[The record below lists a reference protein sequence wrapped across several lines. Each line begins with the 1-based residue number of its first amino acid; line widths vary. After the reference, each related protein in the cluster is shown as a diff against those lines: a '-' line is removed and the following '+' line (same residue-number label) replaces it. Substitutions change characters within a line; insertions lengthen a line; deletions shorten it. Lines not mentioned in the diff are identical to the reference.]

1 MVWKEKVVAGAMR
14 LRLLPDPSRKYEQRL
29 VIRSLCTSEEQP
41 LQLAYNLAR
50 EKLSGMDIR
59 QQCSRSGAQYV
70 HPDTLIMEY
79 LNRSYVMAIPGME
92 ISLRDSPG
100 RCEGKNCVTTPERQE
115 SRETIDLTDRILIL
129 HYLITAKGTPP
140 TGKLIGLRQVSG
152 GLCEHA
158 NFSREVLTPLLDH
171 FGKEPA
177 RLVEAAAKLGGCR
190 AGYGD
195 VAVSIKA
202 FPRVSVV
209 MVLWRGD
216 DEFPSNANIL
226 FDSTVTD
233 YLSTEDM
240 SVLCER
246 IVEKLTQPGQDEG

>member
-1 MVWKEKVVAGAMR
+1 
-14 LRLLPDPSRKYEQRL
+14 
-29 VIRSLCTSEEQP
+29 
-41 LQLAYNLAR
+41 
-50 EKLSGMDIR
+50 MDIN
-59 QQCSRSGAQYV
+59 QQCLRGGAQYV
-70 HPDTLIMEY
+70 GPDRLTIEY
-79 LNRSYVMAIPGME
+79 LNQSYVMAVPGLE
-92 ISLRDSPG
+92 ISLKNSLD
-100 RCEGKNCVTTPERQE
+100 RCEAESSAVAPEGQQTCE
-115 SRETIDLTDRILIL
+115 DIDLTDRILML

-140 TGKLIGLRQVSG
+140 TGKLIGLRQVPG

-171 FGKEPA
+171 FGKEPQ

-209 MVLWRGD
+209 IVLWRGD
-216 DEFPSNANIL
+216 DEFPSNASIL
-226 FDSTVTD
+226 FDSTVAD

-246 IVEKLTQPGQDEG
+246 IVVKLIQPG